1 MKHFLVAAALA
12 ASTMVA
18 ALAPTPA
25 LAWHGHGRVGVY
37 IGGPMFG
44 YGYPYWGGGYPY
56 WGGGYP
62 YYPYYSAPPVV
73 TVPVTPPT
81 YIEQPR
87 AVTATPAP
95 APAAAPSASG
105 VGYWYYC
112 QSPAG
117 YYPSVKTCPAGWQKV
132 APLPEQ

>member
-1 MKHFLVAAALA
+1 MKRILVVAALA
-12 ASTMVA
+12 AGVLA
-18 ALAPTPA
+18 AGLTPTAA
-25 LAWHGHGRVGVY
+25 LAWHPHGRVGVY
-37 IGGPMFG
+37 IGGPAFG

-62 YYPYYSAPPVV
+62 YYPYYGPPAVV
-73 TVPVTPPT
+73 AVPTSPPT

-87 AVTATPAP
+87 AASPAP
-95 APAAAPSASG
+95 APAAAT
-105 VGYWYYC
+105 GYWYYC

-117 YYPSVKTCPAGWQKV
+117 YYPTVKSCSAGWQKV